1 MIHSLRA
8 FHHRNFRL
16 YFYGQSVSLIGT
28 WTQQIAMLWLV
39 YRLTHS
45 AFLLGVTGFASQ
57 IAILLFAP
65 FGGIWSDR
73 LDRRRMLLVTQS
85 LFLVQGLIL
94 ALLTYTHLVQVW
106 HVIAMALLLGLVMAF
121 DTPIRQA
128 FLPQMVPSKAD
139 LPSAIA
145 FNAFMQNAGRLIG
158 PTIAGFL
165 IAWAGEG
172 FCFLLNG
179 ISKFA
184 VIAAVLQMV
193 VARHQPRATKT
204 SVVKDFAEG
213 IAYCWNVVPIRMLL
227 PLLALVSFMASPY
240 ATLMPIFAKEVFHG
254 GAKTMGFLIGA
265 AGFGALVGMIWLA
278 ARKSVRGLS
287 RMIVYTSALAGIS
300 LMIFSYSRLLW
311 LALPAMALAGFGIV
325 VTAMSVS
332 MILQTI
338 VDDDKRGRVMSF
350 FTISFLGM
358 TPLGS
363 LAAGA
368 LASAIGAP
376 HTLAIGGACCV
387 AGAWVLRHKLPL
399 FRIHLRPIYVR
410 LGIIAEG

>member
-1 MIHSLRA
+1 
-8 FHHRNFRL
+8 
-16 YFYGQSVSLIGT
+16 
-28 WTQQIAMLWLV
+28 MLWLV

-57 IAILLFAP
+57 IAILVFAP

-85 LFLVQGLIL
+85 LFLLQGLIL
-94 ALLTYTHLVQVW
+94 ALLTYTHLIQVW

-184 VIAAVLQMV
+184 VIAAVLQMA

-213 IAYCWNVVPIRMLL
+213 VAYCWNVVPIRMLL

-287 RMIVYTSALAGIS
+287 RMIICTTALAGIS
-300 LMIFSYSRLLW
+300 LMVFSYSRLLW

-387 AGAWVLRHKLPL
+387 AGAWVLRHKLPQ

-410 LGIIAEG
+410 LGIIAD

>member
-16 YFYGQSVSLIGT
+16 FFYGQSVSLIGT

-57 IAILLFAP
+57 IAILVFAP

-85 LFLVQGLIL
+85 LFLAQGLIL
-94 ALLTYTHLVQVW
+94 ALLTYTHLIQVW

-193 VARHQPRATKT
+193 VARHQPRAMQT

-213 IAYCWNVVPIRMLL
+213 VAYCWNVVPIRMLL

-240 ATLMPIFAKEVFHG
+240 ATLMPIFAKEVFQG

-287 RMIVYTSALAGIS
+287 RMIVCTSALAGIS
-300 LMIFSYSRLLW
+300 LMVFSYSRLLW

-350 FTISFLGM
+350 FTIAFLGM

-387 AGAWVLRHKLPL
+387 AGAWVLRHKLPQ

-410 LGIIAEG
+410 LGIIAD

>member
-1 MIHSLRA
+1 
-8 FHHRNFRL
+8 
-16 YFYGQSVSLIGT
+16 
-28 WTQQIAMLWLV
+28 
-39 YRLTHS
+39 
-45 AFLLGVTGFASQ
+45 
-57 IAILLFAP
+57 
-65 FGGIWSDR
+65 
-73 LDRRRMLLVTQS
+73 
-85 LFLVQGLIL
+85 
-94 ALLTYTHLVQVW
+94 
-106 HVIAMALLLGLVMAF
+106 
-121 DTPIRQA
+121 
-128 FLPQMVPSKAD
+128 MVPSKAD

-213 IAYCWNVVPIRMLL
+213 VAYCWNVVPIRMLL

-287 RMIVYTSALAGIS
+287 RMIICTTALAGIS
-300 LMIFSYSRLLW
+300 LMVFSYSRLLW

-387 AGAWVLRHKLPL
+387 AGAWVLRHKLPQ

-410 LGIIAEG
+410 LGIIAD

>member
-16 YFYGQSVSLIGT
+16 FFYGQSVSLIGT

-57 IAILLFAP
+57 IAILVFAP

-85 LFLVQGLIL
+85 LFLLQGLIL
-94 ALLTYTHLVQVW
+94 ALLTYTHLIQVW

-213 IAYCWNVVPIRMLL
+213 VAYCWNVVPIRMLL

-287 RMIVYTSALAGIS
+287 RMIICTTALAGIS
-300 LMIFSYSRLLW
+300 LMVFSYSRLLW

-387 AGAWVLRHKLPL
+387 AGAWVLRHKLPQ

-410 LGIIAEG
+410 LGIIAD

>member
-16 YFYGQSVSLIGT
+16 FFYGQSVSLIGT

-57 IAILLFAP
+57 IAILVFAP

-85 LFLVQGLIL
+85 LFLLQGLIL
-94 ALLTYTHLVQVW
+94 ALLTYTHLIQVW

-184 VIAAVLQMV
+184 LIAAVLQMA

-213 IAYCWNVVPIRMLL
+213 VAYCWNVVPIRMLL

-287 RMIVYTSALAGIS
+287 RMIICTTALAGIS
-300 LMIFSYSRLLW
+300 LMVFSYSRLLW

-387 AGAWVLRHKLPL
+387 AGAWVLRHKLPQ

-410 LGIIAEG
+410 LGIIAD

>member
-16 YFYGQSVSLIGT
+16 FFYGQSVSLIGT

-57 IAILLFAP
+57 IAILVFAP

-85 LFLVQGLIL
+85 LFLLQGLIL
-94 ALLTYTHLVQVW
+94 ALLTYTHLIQVW

-184 VIAAVLQMV
+184 VIAAVLQMA

-213 IAYCWNVVPIRMLL
+213 VAYCWNVVPIRMLL

-287 RMIVYTSALAGIS
+287 RMIICTTALAGIS
-300 LMIFSYSRLLW
+300 LMVFSYSRLLW

-387 AGAWVLRHKLPL
+387 AGAWVLRHKLPQ

-410 LGIIAEG
+410 LGIIAD

>member
-16 YFYGQSVSLIGT
+16 FFYGQSVSLIGT

-57 IAILLFAP
+57 IAILVFAP

-85 LFLVQGLIL
+85 LFLLQGLIL
-94 ALLTYTHLVQVW
+94 ALLTYTHLIQVW

-193 VARHQPRATKT
+193 VARHQPRATQT

-213 IAYCWNVVPIRMLL
+213 VAYCWNVVPIRMLL

-287 RMIVYTSALAGIS
+287 RMIICTTALAGIS
-300 LMIFSYSRLLW
+300 LMVFSYSRLLW

-325 VTAMSVS
+325 ATAMSVS

-350 FTISFLGM
+350 FTIAFLGM

-387 AGAWVLRHKLPL
+387 AGAWVLRHKLPQ

-410 LGIIAEG
+410 LGIIAE